1 MYIQSTDRVQKEE
14 ATKARV
20 NLKAIESLTY
30 TCTDPQ
36 LLRKLNI
43 QLQSIMN
50 EFRSN
55 LPENEGLVILP
66 AVHERAKRALRNK
79 KSQKHLSLPLYKKR
93 GRKRLDSMYRNRVG
107 RKANALRKVNCLP
120 ITHIVLLN
128 YLYLRTNWTTMH
140 TMNFLGSKGAPC

>member
-1 MYIQSTDRVQKEE
+1 M
-14 ATKARV
+14 KARV

-30 TCTDPQ
+30 SCTEPQ

-66 AVHERAKRALRNK
+66 AVHERAKKALRKN
-79 KSQKHLSLPLYKKR
+79 KSQNLQSLPLYKKR
-93 GRKRLDSMYRNRVG
+93 GRKRQNSTYRNRVG
-107 RKANALRKVNCLP
+107 RKANALRKVILP
-120 ITHIVLLN
+120 THHIHMVVPTCTCNSISLHN
-128 YLYLRTNWTTMH
+128 F
-140 TMNFLGSKGAPC
+140 MNFLGSKRALS